1 MQPMPTDLESAGE
14 FELIDAMRQ
23 RWGALAV
30 GIGDDAAVLDVP
42 RGERLVASTDT
53 AIEGQHFR
61 VEWFTP
67 REIARRATV
76 GALSDLA
83 AMAAT
88 PIGVLV
94 AIELPTAHRAQLLDI
109 ADGIADAVRVA
120 GTVIVGGN
128 LASGNALTLTTT
140 VLGSAYAPVMRSGAR
155 PGDTVYVTGALGG
168 PAAALRALARG
179 DTVASAHRDRLV
191 APSPR
196 LEEARWLSRQGCTA
210 AIDISDG
217 LAADA
222 AHVARASGVT
232 LQIDIERVPVMPE
245 ATQEDALAGGEEYE
259 LLLTAPALDADV
271 FAGRFG
277 VALTAIGTVVAG
289 AGELRLLK
297 GGKRVAAPRGYDHF
311 TR

>member
-1 MQPMPTDLESAGE
+1 MPPDLASAGE
-14 FELIDAMRQ
+14 FELIDVMRQ

-94 AIELPTAHRAQLLDI
+94 AIELPPARRGQLHDI

-140 VLGSAYAPVMRSGAR
+140 VLGSAYAPLMRGGAR

-168 PAAALRALARG
+168 PAAALRALERG
-179 DTVASAHRDRLV
+179 ETVIAAHRDRLV
-191 APSPR
+191 APAAR

-217 LAADA
+217 LVADA
-222 AHVARASGVT
+222 AHVAQASGVT
-232 LQIDIERVPVMPE
+232 LAIDVDRVPIVAE
-245 ATQEDALAGGEEYE
+245 ASEQDALAGGEEYE
-259 LLLTAPALDADV
+259 LLVTAPGLDVEAFAD
-271 FAGRFG
+271 RFG
-277 VALTAIGTVVAG
+277 VALTAIGTVAAG
-289 AGELRLLK
+289 AGELRLQK
-297 GGKRVAAPRGYDHF
+297 GGKRVAAPSGYDHF
-311 TR
+311 SR